1 MKITVRESVPTL
13 QLEDR
18 INYVIQISGTVLDLG
33 DIQLDHGS
41 LLGRQDDDHP
51 QYARHSLAATAS
63 DFLVGAQVDTTWQWI
78 RKTRVETKTI
88 LDLQGTNTGDQ
99 NLSGYAPL
107 ASPNF
112 TGLITNG
119 TVWDDGIGLAST
131 QGSRINLGQDS
142 DTDGNPPLWVQKK
155 FSKPTGTLVHYAGA
169 GLFETWKQAGS
180 TFSCVTTLTAVMH
193 QEEGAGG
200 GDAVAMHSRVIKSGG
215 ANAYASWIY
224 AIRMPG
230 DTTCFLHG
238 LEIDLIPSG
247 YNDTVLRNN
256 INTPPSDSGIWIN
269 TSGLYPAL
277 AAIVIGG
284 SDANA
289 TFWSSILIQNG
300 GVNAG
305 GICINMTEAV
315 PGTGIKLGT
324 CTVAGIDMGNNGII
338 NTSFVAGLSSTGLLT
353 LYGDK
358 ETATANRV
366 EISDTGNLRI
376 ISGKLSVGTTSVA
389 AKVVIKGAGVTSAT
403 YGLSVSDSGAADT
416 FWVRDDGCVWIKDNC
431 SALSYTDRTP
441 FYKGDALA
449 EIRAIK
455 SRGDKINHKT
465 LPKFVSAPNG
475 ERNLGNMVSL
485 LTVAVQQLD
494 AKITTLEKER
504 KYDD

>member
-1 MKITVRESVPTL
+1 MKITVREAVPTL

-18 INYVIQISGTVLDLG
+18 INYVIQITGTVLDLG

-41 LLGRQDDDHP
+41 LLGRQDDDHL
-51 QYARHSLAATAS
+51 QYVRHSLAAVAN

-78 RKTRVETKTI
+78 RKTPTEVQNI
-88 LDLQGTNTGDQ
+88 LGVDLK
-99 NLSGYAPL
+99 API
-107 ASPNF
+107 ASPTF
-112 TGLITNG
+112 TGLINNG
-119 TVWDDGIGLAST
+119 TVWDDEIPYSST
-131 QGSRINLGQDS
+131 QGSRLNLGQDS
-142 DTDGNPPLWVQKK
+142 DTDGNPPLWVQKR
-155 FSKPTGTLVHYAGA
+155 FGLVSDSHYAGA
-169 GLFETWKQAGS
+169 GIFETWKKFGS
-180 TFSCVTTLTAVMH
+180 TANVSALTAACY
-193 QEEGAGG
+193 QEAAWGDAIAIHARVRKSGG
-200 GDAVAMHSRVIKSGG
+200 GDAIGEWVYV
-215 ANAYASWIY
+215 
-224 AIRMPG
+224 IRMPG
-230 DTTCFLHG
+230 DVTGVVHG
-238 LEIDLIPSG
+238 IEIVPINSG
-247 YNDTVLRNN
+247 YNDTVLRNH
-256 INTPPSDSGIWIN
+256 ITEPFDCGIYLHSDN
-269 TSGLYPAL
+269 LYPSMAG
-277 AAIVIGG
+277 IIIGG
-284 SDANA
+284 TDANA
-289 TFWSSILIQNG
+289 SFWSSILILNG

-315 PGTGIKLGT
+315 PGIAIKIGT
-324 CTVAGIDMGNNGII
+324 CTVAGIVMGDNSILD
-338 NTSFVAGLSSTGLLT
+338 TSFVAGLSSSGLLT

-358 ETATANRV
+358 ETANANRV
-366 EISDTGNLRI
+366 EISDAGNLRI

-389 AKVVIKGAGVTSAT
+389 AKVVIKGAGATSAT